1 MDILKTILD
10 PKELMRQLL
19 IMMKNFYY
27 ERLEFALKS
36 FNRNLYLILTI
47 ILIHYLQ
54 LVSLLFTSNVLNI
67 IAPTNRQVSRQL
79 TQTIIQ
85 VVDISRIYPIF
96 FPFFASEDSVKI
108 YFNIVILLINTSFI
122 STLIMQFIFRD
133 NITRMVLGQLS
144 SFVFSIYNFVFL
156 LPFIEVSIYSMF
168 YGQSSVDVAIGIVNI
183 LITFF
188 IGIFVAMHDFD
199 FSFIIVDFGSKNES
213 FSYSINV
220 FLESV
225 IAGVFVTNN
234 FTLNQ
239 FIHLVASCQR
249 IADLVTNFPYFD
261 RNVSKFNFSLSI
273 TYFFLNTVMLIE
285 SLFSFSSSTDFS
297 LVIIFTVTISMKS
310 SYLIYDYLILK
321 LTQIPREK
329 IVNQDIASLYIR
341 ILYDYFNLRVTHYL
355 DKDKGMFL
363 EYCLHQ
369 HKQYCKQNQKQG
381 VDECFCTKYDAKN
394 ILNLKIEK
402 QWKLFMCSYIVESFQ
417 LFFQLHEKEQ
427 KNCSRLKVTY
437 ASFLTEVLCQPSV
450 AIREILILK
459 KSCDNEPFKIKWAIQ
474 MLNRKV
480 WALYKPVINDKKVQN
495 VRINMSYMLNFD
507 VFIEELMSLIKD
519 QLTDMRQFAIILAG
533 DQIDL
538 NQLQRFSKKLQRVKQ
553 VLKRRMS
560 YLFDINPHS
569 PLLFKL
575 AGIYTQYLDFQA
587 KSVKNF
593 TRKSKQLLTQPLLT
607 EGKIYFFSLQLFK
620 YFTFIDKR
628 LCCRYL
634 LTQIMCYPLNSIR
647 LTWLRHNLFFFNSI
661 NDLYDQKLGKI
672 MKITQEVQNVLGF
685 DKSDL
690 IGKQIEAIIP
700 ELYQKYHSIFIK
712 NFINLGFQSS
722 ISKDK
727 LFQFAVNQKGFI
739 VPVDLRVK
747 IDHFSNQ
754 DYGVSGLLT
763 KISQLTEYILL
774 TDDFCIS
781 NMTEKLYR
789 QCFYFQFKDEY
800 HRIKSIDILRII
812 PLIGALNFKQSQNL
826 INGKTV
832 NTIMLIPLS
841 KTIMEQLS
849 RKSGH
854 PETELSLLLCK
865 IFIHKYA
872 FFEIS
877 ADVKKIE
884 TSIGKSFY
892 YIQFRQ
898 IRRIGR
904 VSEKVCFQLKFNELK
919 KELNRLLGLDL
930 KMTQIDSDDTGKK
943 SNNPFTKTYFY
954 QNGRTFL
961 SNTITNSSIVEST
974 YFKSF
979 ATSQYDDDDDDDDNS
994 QYTGNYK
1001 VSHQSLRQT
1010 HSQFK
1015 SQVVEEIKEGQAEE
1029 EDEEDTLMQSKNQNT
1044 LRNKTESIQ
1053 LTKSTSKFTSQFGA
1067 NQNQGYNKKQNTG
1080 VLNKKTN
1087 SFNTEDMNNSTLYQS
1102 ASQQQIQDNSFIN
1115 NQKMD
1120 ETKEFFQSQRG
1131 PHTENDNL
1139 MTTYRNEYQGLITKD
1154 NNISSIY
1161 NNEIDQTNRDFEDY
1175 SHANLSDNQI
1185 FPSTQRNPLIDNKQ
1199 FNDVSFAAYD
1209 NKTDNDIQQENQDNS
1224 RLNSSESKSNEDQFQ
1239 IDSNH
1244 QYSDQN
1250 FNTKSNIPSSSASK
1264 SSMNSSIL
1272 KRSQFS
1278 PHKSKDD
1285 IMKLNSMKSS
1295 VASYR
1300 LNSSMKQ
1307 SIRSQE
1313 NSRRKRMSR
1322 LFKRVLR
1329 QVKNSMF
1336 WIKKLK
1342 QQYYFQDEN
1351 ERELAVL
1358 RVDGILIKD
1367 ESERGGDNTKTV
1379 KQKIQTQAVISDS
1392 DFEDDEFDSPRKLQ
1406 SMKSINRR
1414 KTKQKVPNLS
1424 NLKNKKK
1431 KASAGGSSSQQQS
1444 ALQNYNVKKKII
1456 KLMKNKKSTLSI
1468 KLIKLFW
1475 IVSLL
1480 CISFV
1485 TFLSFIFNKNNYDAY
1500 IANIQEQ
1507 RLIIE
1512 IIESS
1517 FQIITNRE
1525 YEVLTSNTPQ
1535 NIYPFITQ
1543 PDQSLLQKYSN
1554 DTSSKLE
1561 IIKTDFQQIA
1571 ERINSPNLNYLL
1583 THNMTINEFFDR
1595 GPITIN
1601 QSFYYS
1607 LRNFLLMIFQ
1617 YAIVRIDS
1625 QDVVNNI
1632 LTNYYQFYTEF
1643 NNYLT
1648 ESYNLSQQ
1656 SLSDT
1661 ISFVFM
1667 TMILV
1672 FSVSLAN
1679 IISMSPIYYYNQVK
1693 IEEFLKLFSTFP
1705 KDKIEKMIEAYEE
1718 SYIYVS
1724 NLQSGFKQEKDQEY
1738 NFSHEIKYKKRSISN
1753 TTNFSKMKIWIIFIQ
1768 LLSFTLFSIYPFV
1781 KYIYGYQTYDYFNYG
1796 SKELYIFGKSTFL
1809 WSSSQGLLYAN
1820 TNIFL
1825 QNQSNQA
1832 SQILHDFMNNLI
1844 KDNQQII
1851 NDFYSLQGQFNQ
1863 KRWYQGQFNSIILNS
1878 FQKDACSS
1886 VYNNLSFLTASQ
1898 QVNTQKSTLDECSQM
1913 NNSIFTNG
1921 ILFVLKNYF
1930 SIVQEVWSDLFVN
1943 QKAASEFVQIFRSLD
1958 SKYDFNTIQE
1968 SYLVFEAILGAVLD
1982 ATLNI
1987 LEGIHS
1993 QLYAIEINL
2002 FVYASIVIFIIFG
2015 IGWYYFIRKLQ
2026 SSLIQAKQILCLMSF
2041 ESIIENPYIMSYVS
2055 KNTQLDV

>member
-1 MDILKTILD
+1 
-10 PKELMRQLL
+10 
-19 IMMKNFYY
+19 
-27 ERLEFALKS
+27 
-36 FNRNLYLILTI
+36 
-47 ILIHYLQ
+47 
-54 LVSLLFTSNVLNI
+54 
-67 IAPTNRQVSRQL
+67 
-79 TQTIIQ
+79 
-85 VVDISRIYPIF
+85 
-96 FPFFASEDSVKI
+96 
-108 YFNIVILLINTSFI
+108 
-122 STLIMQFIFRD
+122 
-133 NITRMVLGQLS
+133 
-144 SFVFSIYNFVFL
+144 
-156 LPFIEVSIYSMF
+156 MF
-168 YGQSSVDVAIGIVNI
+168 YGQSSVDVAIGIINI
-183 LITFF
+183 ITTFF
-188 IGIFVAMHDFD
+188 IGIFVALHDFD
-199 FSFIIVDFGSKNES
+199 FSFIIVDYGSKNES
-213 FSYSINV
+213 FSYSVNV
-220 FLESV
+220 FLESI

-261 RNVSKFNFSLSI
+261 RKVSKFNFSLSI
-273 TYFFLNTVMLIE
+273 TYFFMNTLMLIE

-297 LVIIFTVTISMKS
+297 LIIIFTVTVSMKS

-329 IVNQDIASLYIR
+329 IMNQDLASLYIR

-369 HKQYCKQNQKQG
+369 HKQYCKQNQRQG
-381 VDECFCTKYDAKN
+381 VDECFCTKYEAKN

-480 WALYKPVINDKKVQN
+480 WAMYKPVINDKKIQN
-495 VRINMSYMLNFD
+495 VRINMSHMLNFD
-507 VFIEELMSLIKD
+507 VYVEELMNLIKN
-519 QLTDMRQFAIILAG
+519 QLCDMRQFAIILAG

-538 NQLQRFSKKLQRVKQ
+538 NKLQKFSKKLQRVKQ
-553 VLKRRMS
+553 VLKRRIS

-569 PLLFKL
+569 TLLFKL
-575 AGIYTQYLDFQA
+575 AGIYSQYLDFQA
-587 KSVKNF
+587 KSVKSF
-593 TRKSKQLLTQPLLT
+593 ARK
-607 EGKIYFFSLQLFK
+607 
-620 YFTFIDKR
+620 R
-628 LCCRYL
+628 
-634 LTQIMCYPLNSIR
+634 
-647 LTWLRHNLFFFNSI
+647 
-661 NDLYDQKLGKI
+661 KI
-672 MKITQEVQNVLGF
+672 MKITQEVSNILGF
-685 DKSDL
+685 EKSDL
-690 IGKQIEAIIP
+690 IGKEIEAIIP
-700 ELYQKYHSIFIK
+700 EQYQKYHHIFLK
-712 NFINLGFQSS
+712 NFIEHGFSS
-722 ISKDK
+722 QLQKDK
-727 LFQFAVNQKGFI
+727 LFQFAINSKGFL
-739 VPVDLRVK
+739 VPIDLRIK
-747 IDHFSNQ
+747 IDHFSSQ
-754 DYGVSGLLT
+754 DYGVSGLMT
-763 KISQLTEYILL
+763 KISQMTEYILL

-789 QCFYFQFKDEY
+789 QCFQFQFKDEY
-800 HRIKSIDILRII
+800 HRIKNIDILRII
-812 PLIGALNFKQSQNL
+812 PLIGALNFKQSSNL

-841 KTIMEQLS
+841 KTIMEQLT

-884 TSIGKSFY
+884 SSIGLFL
-892 YIQFRQ
+892 IIAINLLHQFFSQ
-898 IRRIGR
+898 NKID
-904 VSEKVCFQLKFNELK
+904 QFNDLK
-919 KELNRLLGLDL
+919 KDLNRLLGLDL
-930 KMTQIDSDDTGKK
+930 KMTQVDSDQVGKK

-979 ATSQYDDDDDDDDNS
+979 ATSQYDDDDDNDS
-994 QYTGNYK
+994 QYVSDYK

-1029 EDEEDTLMQSKNQNT
+1029 EDEEDTQVL
-1044 LRNKTESIQ
+1044 NKYSQTNMNNNLESNQ
-1053 LTKSTSKFTSQFGA
+1053 LTKSSSKFTSQFGV
-1067 NQNQGYNKKQNTG
+1067 NQSKSFGIKQKTGLINKMTSSINTD
-1080 VLNKKTN
+1080 
-1087 SFNTEDMNNSTLYQS
+1087 DMNNSSLFYS
-1102 ASQQQIQDNSFIN
+1102 ASQQQFQDISFIN

-1120 ETKEFFQSQRG
+1120 ETKEFFQTQRG
-1131 PHTENDNL
+1131 PLTENDNL
-1139 MTTYRNEYQGLITKD
+1139 ITTSRNEYQGLITRD
-1154 NNISSIY
+1154 NNNISSIS
-1161 NNEIDQTNRDFEDY
+1161 NNEIDQTNREIEDY
-1175 SHANLSDNQI
+1175 SHNNLSDNQI
-1185 FPSTQRNPLIDNKQ
+1185 FSTTQRNPLIDNNQ
-1199 FNDVSFAAYD
+1199 FNDVSFAAYE
-1209 NKTDNDIQQENQDNS
+1209 NKTDNDIQHEGFNDT

-1244 QYSDQN
+1244 QQSDQN
-1250 FNTKSNIPSSSASK
+1250 INSKFNLPSSSASK
-1264 SSMNSSIL
+1264 SSMNSSIQ

-1278 PHKSKDD
+1278 PYKSKDD
-1285 IMKLNSMKSS
+1285 IIKLNSMKSS

-1300 LNSSMKQ
+1300 LNTSMKQ
-1307 SIRSQE
+1307 SIRTQE

-1322 LFKRVLR
+1322 LFKKVLR

-1367 ESERGGDNTKTV
+1367 ESERGGDNTKTA
-1379 KQKIQTQAVISDS
+1379 KQKIQTQAVLSDS
-1392 DFEDDEFDSPRKLQ
+1392 DFEEDEFESPRKLQ
-1406 SMKSINRR
+1406 SMKSLNRR
-1414 KTKQKVPNLS
+1414 KTKQKVPILANI
-1424 NLKNKKK
+1424 KNKKK
-1431 KASAGGSSSQQQS
+1431 KTSAGGSSSQQQS

-1456 KLMKNKKSTLSI
+1456 KLIKNKKSTLSI
-1468 KLIKLFW
+1468 KL
-1475 IVSLL
+1475 SLL

-1485 TFLSFIFNKNNYDAY
+1485 TFLSFIFNKNNYDTY

-1512 IIESS
+1512 IIEST
-1517 FQIITNRE
+1517 FQIISNRE
-1525 YEVLTSNTPQ
+1525 YEVLATQTPSK
-1535 NIYPFITQ
+1535 IYPFITL
-1543 PDQSLLQKYSN
+1543 PDQNLLQKYSN
-1554 DTSSKLE
+1554 DTTSKLE
-1561 IIKTDFQQIA
+1561 IIKTDFQQIVD
-1571 ERINSPNLNYLL
+1571 RYNSHNLK
-1583 THNMTINEFFDR
+1583 
-1595 GPITIN
+1595 
-1601 QSFYYS
+1601 
-1607 LRNFLLMIFQ
+1607 
-1617 YAIVRIDS
+1617 YAIIRVNS
-1625 QDVVNNI
+1625 SDVINNI

-1643 NNYLT
+1643 SSYLT

-1661 ISFVFM
+1661 ISFMYM

-1672 FSVSLAN
+1672 FSVSLGN

-1705 KDKIEKMIEAYEE
+1705 KDKIESMIEIYEE
-1718 SYIYVS
+1718 SFIFVS
-1724 NLQSGFKQEKDQEY
+1724 NLQSGFKQEKNQDF
-1738 NFSHEIKYKKRSISN
+1738 NFNQEIKYKKRSISN
-1753 TTNFSKMKIWIIFIQ
+1753 TTNFSKMKIWIIIIQ
-1768 LLSFTLFSIYPFV
+1768 LLSFCLFSIYPFV

-1796 SKELYIFGKSTFL
+1796 SSELYIFGKSTFL
-1809 WSSSQGLLYAN
+1809 WSASQGLLYAN
-1820 TNIFL
+1820 TNLFL
-1825 QNQSNQA
+1825 QNQSNKA
-1832 SQILHDFMNNLI
+1832 SSTLQDFMN
-1844 KDNQQII
+1844 
-1851 NDFYSLQGQFNQ
+1851 GQFNQ

-1886 VYNNLSFLTASQ
+1886 VYNNLSFLTTSQ
-1898 QVNTQKSTLDECSQM
+1898 QVNTQKSSLDECNQM

-1921 ILFVLKNYF
+1921 IMFVLKNYF
-1930 SIVQEVWSDLFVN
+1930 SIIQEVWSDLFIN
-1943 QKAASEFVQIFRSLD
+1943 QQVMNTFVQIYRSLD

-1982 ATLNI
+1982 ASLNI
-1987 LEGIHS
+1987 LLGISS
-1993 QLYAIEINL
+1993 QLYQIEINL
-2002 FVYASIVIFIIFG
+2002 FVYASIVIFLIFG

-2026 SSLIQAKQILCLMSF
+2026 SSLNQAKQILCLMSF

>member
-36 FNRNLYLILTI
+36 FNRNLYLILI
-47 ILIHYLQ
+47 VIFIHYLQ

-67 IAPTNRQVSRQL
+67 IAPENRQVSRQL

-96 FPFFASEDSVKI
+96 FPFFASQNSVKI
-108 YFNIVILLINTSFI
+108 YFNIVILLINVSFI

-133 NITRMVLGQLS
+133 NLTRLVLGQLS
-144 SFVFSIYNFVFL
+144 SFVFSIYNFVLL
-156 LPFIEVSIYSMF
+156 LPFIEVAIYSTF
-168 YGQSSVDVAIGIVNI
+168 YGQSSVDIAIGIVNI
-183 LITFF
+183 LVTFF
-188 IGIFVAMHDFD
+188 IGIFVAVHDFD

-213 FSYSINV
+213 FSYSVNI
-220 FLESV
+220 FLESI

-239 FIHLVASCQR
+239 FVHLAASCQR

-261 RNVSKFNFSLSI
+261 RKVSKFNFSLSI
-273 TYFFLNTVMLIE
+273 TYFFLNTIMLIE

-297 LVIIFTVTISMKS
+297 LIIIFIVTISMKS
-310 SYLIYDYLILK
+310 SYFIYDYLILK

-329 IVNQDIASLYIR
+329 ITNQDIASLYIR

-369 HKQYCKQNQKQG
+369 HKQYCKQNQTQG
-381 VDECFCTKYDAKN
+381 VDECFCTKYEAKN

-417 LFFQLHEKEQ
+417 LFFQLYEKEQ

-450 AIREILILK
+450 AIREILMLK
-459 KSCDNEPFKIKWAIQ
+459 KSCDDEPFKIKWAIQ

-480 WALYKPVINDKKVQN
+480 WTMYKPVINDKKVQN

-507 VFIEELMSLIKD
+507 VFIEELMNLIKN
-519 QLTDMRQFAIILAG
+519 QLQDMRQFAIILAG
-533 DQIDL
+533 NQIDL
-538 NQLQRFSKKLQRVKQ
+538 NQLQKFSKKLQRVKQ
-553 VLKRRMS
+553 VLKRRIS
-560 YLFDINPHS
+560 YLFDINPHN

-575 AGIYTQYLDFQA
+575 TGIYSQYLDFQA
-587 KSVKNF
+587 KSVKHF
-593 TRKSKQLLTQPLLT
+593 TRKSKQILTQPLLT
-607 EGKIYFFSLQLFK
+607 EDYVIDIYLRRSCVIHL
-620 YFTFIDKR
+620 T
-628 LCCRYL
+628 L
-634 LTQIMCYPLNSIR
+634 L
-647 LTWLRHNLFFFNSI
+647 
-661 NDLYDQKLGKI
+661 DQPGKI

-685 DKSDL
+685 EKSDL
-690 IGKQIEAIIP
+690 IGKQIETIIP
-700 ELYQKYHSIFIK
+700 EQYQKYHSIFIK
-712 NFINLGFQSS
+712 NFIDYGFSS
-722 ISKDK
+722 QLAKDK
-727 LFQFAVNQKGFI
+727 LFQFAINQRGFI
-739 VPVDLRVK
+739 VPIDLRIK
-747 IDHFSNQ
+747 IDHFSSQ
-754 DYGVSGLLT
+754 DYGVSGLMT

-789 QCFYFQFKDEY
+789 QCFQFQFKDDY

-812 PLIGALNFKQSQNL
+812 PLIGALNFKQSSSL

-884 TSIGKSFY
+884 TNIGKSFY
-892 YIQFRQ
+892 FIQFRQ

-904 VSEKVCFQLKFNELK
+904 VSEKIDQFNDLK
-919 KELNRLLGLDL
+919 KDLNRLLGLDL
-930 KMTQIDSDDTGKK
+930 KMTQIDSDETGKK

-961 SNTITNSSIVEST
+961 SNTITNSSIVESI

-979 ATSQYDDDDDDDDNS
+979 ATSQYDEEDDDDS
-994 QYTGNYK
+994 LYAGNYK
-1001 VSHQSLRQT
+1001 VSQQSLRQT

-1029 EDEEDTLMQSKNQNT
+1029 EDEEYTKVESKYQQAIRKKTKPLQQSKC
-1044 LRNKTESIQ
+1044 
-1053 LTKSTSKFTSQFGA
+1053 STKFTSQFGA
-1067 NQNQGYNKKQNTG
+1067 NQNKGYDKKQNTG
-1080 VLNKKTN
+1080 VLNKRTN
-1087 SFNTEDMNNSTLYQS
+1087 SVNAVDLNNSTLYNS
-1102 ASQQQIQDNSFIN
+1102 VSQQQIQDNSFIN
-1115 NQKMD
+1115 IQKMD
-1120 ETKEFFQSQRG
+1120 ETKEFFQTQRG

-1139 MTTYRNEYQGLITKD
+1139 MTTYRNEYQGLISRD

-1161 NNEIDQTNRDFEDY
+1161 NNEIDQNNRDLEDY
-1175 SHANLSDNQI
+1175 SHNNLTDNQI
-1185 FPSTQRNPLIDNKQ
+1185 FSSTQRNPLIDNNQ
-1199 FNDVSFAAYD
+1199 FNDVSFAAYEH
-1209 NKTDNDIQQENQDNS
+1209 KTDNDIQHDSQYDT

-1244 QYSDQN
+1244 QYSEQN
-1250 FNTKSNIPSSSASK
+1250 MNSQSNFPSSSASK

-1272 KRSQFS
+1272 KRSQFNS
-1278 PHKSKDD
+1278 HKSKDD
-1285 IMKLNSMKSS
+1285 IIKLNAMKSS
-1295 VASYR
+1295 VASYQ
-1300 LNSSMKQ
+1300 LNSSMKS
-1307 SIRSQE
+1307 SIRTQE
-1313 NSRRKRMSR
+1313 NPRRKKMSR

-1329 QVKNSMF
+1329 QVKNSIF

-1367 ESERGGDNTKTV
+1367 ESERGGDNTKTM
-1379 KQKIQTQAVISDS
+1379 KQKMQTQAVISNS
-1392 DFEDDEFDSPRKLQ
+1392 EFEEDEFDSPRKLQ
-1406 SMKSINRR
+1406 SMKSVNRR
-1414 KTKQKVPNLS
+1414 QTKQKVPNLA

-1468 KLIKLFW
+1468 KLIKIFW

-1485 TFLSFIFNKNNYDAY
+1485 TFLSFIFNKNNYDTY

-1517 FQIITNRE
+1517 FQIISNRE
-1525 YEVLTSNTPQ
+1525 YEVLTSSTPSK
-1535 NIYPFITQ
+1535 IYPFITQ
-1543 PDQSLLQKYSN
+1543 PNQIMMQKFSK
-1554 DTSSKLE
+1554 DSSSKLE
-1561 IIKTDFQQIA
+1561 IIKTDFQQMA
-1571 ERINSPNLNYLL
+1571 DRSTSHNLNYLL
-1583 THNMTINEFFDR
+1583 THNMTINEYFDR
-1595 GPITIN
+1595 GPNIIN
-1601 QSFYYS
+1601 QSFYYT
-1607 LRNFLLMIFQ
+1607 LRNFLSMIFQ
-1617 YAIVRIDS
+1617 YGIVRINS
-1625 QDVVNNI
+1625 QDVIDNI
-1632 LTNYYQFYTEF
+1632 LTNFFQFYKEF
-1643 NNYLT
+1643 NSYLT

-1661 ISFVFM
+1661 ISFMYM

-1672 FSVSLAN
+1672 FSVALGN

-1705 KDKIEKMIEAYEE
+1705 KDKIEKMIDVYEE

-1724 NLQSGFKQEKDQEY
+1724 NLQSSFNQQKNQDY
-1738 NFSHEIKYKKRSISN
+1738 YFNHEIKYKKRSISN
-1753 TTNFSKMKIWIIFIQ
+1753 TTNFSKMKIWIIIIQ

-1796 SKELYIFGKSTFL
+1796 SNELYIFGKSTFL
-1809 WSSSQGLLYAN
+1809 WSASQGLLYAN

-1825 QNQSNQA
+1825 QNQSNEA
-1832 SQILHDFMNNLI
+1832 SQTLQDFMNNLI
-1844 KDNQQII
+1844 KDNQQLI

-1863 KRWYQGQFNSIILNS
+1863 KRWYKNQFNSIILNS

-1898 QVNTQKSTLDECSQM
+1898 QINTQKSTLEECNQM
-1913 NNSIFTNG
+1913 NSSIFTNG

-1930 SIVQEVWSDLFVN
+1930 SIIQEVWTDLFVN
-1943 QKAASEFVQIFRSLD
+1943 QQVMSQFVKAYRILD

-1968 SYLVFEAILGAVLD
+1968 SYLVFQAILGAVLD
-1982 ATLNI
+1982 ASLNI
-1987 LEGIHS
+1987 LQGIHS

-2002 FVYASIVIFIIFG
+2002 FVYASIVILIIFG

-2026 SSLIQAKQILCLMSF
+2026 SSLNQAKQILCLMSF
-2041 ESIIENPYIMSYVS
+2041 EQIIENPYIMSYVS